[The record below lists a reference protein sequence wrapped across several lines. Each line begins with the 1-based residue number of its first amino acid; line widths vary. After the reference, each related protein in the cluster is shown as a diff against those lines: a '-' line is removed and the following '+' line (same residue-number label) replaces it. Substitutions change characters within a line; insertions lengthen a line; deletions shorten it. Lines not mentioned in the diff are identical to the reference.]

1 MLDLSLPSG
10 LRDLLPDHSAHL
22 AELSSRLQGVFSR
35 FGYRRVFLPTLER
48 LDVVERGLSAA
59 ALADVMKFVEPGSGE
74 VVAIRPDITPQIVRL
89 YAARPDALPSPARLC
104 YDGPVLR
111 AREARAG
118 RPREVYQAGV
128 ELLGGGGAAA
138 DAEALVLLAQ
148 GAAAGRAAPRGGGG
162 RARPLRAGGDRRG
175 AAARALRAPRP
186 GRRSRARTRRRSPRW
201 RRRAGGARRRAR
213 RCRCSRRSTAT
224 ARSSAAARV
233 ARAVPGAAAA
243 LEEVE
248 AALRLARRRGVG
260 EVAIDLGEA
269 RGLGYYTGITFAGYA
284 PGAGSAVAQGGR
296 YDGLLARF
304 GRPGPA
310 IGFAVDLEFATQA
323 LERANGGIRGSRRPQ
338 EKARRGCGG
347 GSNSGS
353 ETAGEERPGCVQPAG
368 SGRAHFA
375 SRTMP
380 RPEFGGRRASAG
392 CSMPAGGSGPGW

>member
-138 DAEALVLLAQ
+138 DAEALVLLVKALQRVGLRRAVVEVGHARFAQ
-148 GAAAGRAAPRGGGG
+148 AVIDAARLPERTRAAAWEALSRKDEGTLAALASKGRG
-162 RARPLRAGGDRRG
+162 
-175 AAARALRAPRP
+175 
-186 GRRSRARTRRRSPRW
+186 SPEV
-201 RRRAGGARRRAR
+201 RRAVPVLATLYGDGALERGREI
-213 RCRCSRRSTAT
+213 
-224 ARSSAAARV
+224 
-233 ARAVPGAAAA
+233 ARAVEGAASA

-323 LERANGGIRGSRRPQ
+323 LERANGGIRGLVPRRRT
-338 EKARRGCGG
+338 ARR
-347 GSNSGS
+347 
-353 ETAGEERPGCVQPAG
+353 R
-368 SGRAHFA
+368 
-375 SRTMP
+375 
-380 RPEFGGRRASAG
+380 
-392 CSMPAGGSGPGW
+392 